1 LVASDATTVNKLYT
15 CLQQIIMNLEHFSG
29 REGARPEG
37 YNLLDQ
43 VLQELNTLSPT
54 GHKLIVFAYYNMTI
68 RGLLKHLEIYGA
80 VGHYGQVTTA
90 QQRRNLDRFVND
102 PTCRVLVAYPFA
114 GENLQAVCS
123 DVLFLECPVIPKLFE
138 QGVGR
143 VYREGQKQ
151 PVMVRIAVA
160 ENTIQVRLHDLML
173 AKDKL
178 VRAVAGGWQDL
189 RDAIYGG

>member
-1 LVASDATTVNKLYT
+1 
-15 CLQQIIMNLEHFSG
+15 MNLEHFSG
-29 REGARPEG
+29 REGERAEG

-80 VGHYGQVTTA
+80 VGHYGMLTTA
-90 QQRRNLDRFVND
+90 QQQRNLDRFKND
-102 PTCRVLVAYPFA
+102 PTCRMLVAYPFA
-114 GENLQAVCS
+114 GENLQHVCS
-123 DVLFLECPVIPKLFE
+123 DVLFLECVTPKLIE

-143 VYREGQKQ
+143 VYREGQKR

-160 ENTIQVRLHDLML
+160 EDTVQVRLHNLML
-173 AKDKL
+173 SKDTL
-178 VRAVAGGWQDL
+178 TRAVAGGWQDL
-189 RDAIYGG
+189 REALYGG